1 MTGFLKAV
9 DTGAVYWREASRSH
23 PKTEEGGLALHLLA
37 LP

>member
-9 DTGAVYWREASRSH
+9 DTGTVYWGDAGRSH
-23 PKTEEGGLALHLLA
+23 PKMEEDGLGLHLRA

>member
-9 DTGAVYWREASRSH
+9 DTGAVYWGDAGRPH
-23 PKTEEGGLALHLLA
+23 PKTEEDGLGLHPLA